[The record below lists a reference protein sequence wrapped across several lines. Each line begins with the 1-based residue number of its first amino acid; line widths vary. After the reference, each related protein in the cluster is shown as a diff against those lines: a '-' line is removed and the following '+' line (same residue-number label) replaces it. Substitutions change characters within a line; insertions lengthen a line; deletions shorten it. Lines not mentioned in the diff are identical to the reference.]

1 MKKQR
6 FSLPQI
12 KHVIYHAALGLDHAH
27 GKGVFHRDVKPDNM
41 MLSNIGAVKVMDF
54 GIARAVESS
63 LTRTGNVMG
72 TPAYM
77 SPEQVNGIKVDG
89 RSDVFSLGVVLY
101 ELLTG
106 RKPFKGDTMSSLLIS
121 IVRDEP
127 APPSSLEP
135 SLHPQWDAIVKKAL
149 AKSREQRYATA
160 KEFGI
165 AVRDAAGR

>member
-1 MKKQR
+1 M
-6 FSLPQI
+6 
-12 KHVIYHAALGLDHAH
+12 
-27 GKGVFHRDVKPDNM
+27 
-41 MLSNIGAVKVMDF
+41 
-54 GIARAVESS
+54 
-63 LTRTGNVMG
+63 
-72 TPAYM
+72 
-77 SPEQVNGIKVDG
+77 
-89 RSDVFSLGVVLY
+89 LY

-127 APPSSLEP
+127 APPSSIEP
-135 SLHPQWDAIVKKAL
+135 SLNPQWDAIVKKAL